1 MDQFRAIVTGNVQG
15 VCFRAET
22 QAEARRLGLAGFARN
37 LPDRSVE
44 VVARG
49 DRSALDRLLAFLHRG
64 PDLARVDGVEIR
76 WAGGEDAPDPFA
88 IRY

>member
-1 MDQFRAIVTGNVQG
+1 MRQFHATIRGRVQG

-22 QAEARRLGLAGFARN
+22 REVARGLGLAGFVRN
-37 LPDRSVE
+37 TPAGEVE

-49 DRSALDRLLAFLHRG
+49 EEGALESLLAFLHRG
-64 PDLARVDGVEIR
+64 PALARVTRVEVT
-76 WAGGEDAPDPFA
+76 WDTNHEADDPFA